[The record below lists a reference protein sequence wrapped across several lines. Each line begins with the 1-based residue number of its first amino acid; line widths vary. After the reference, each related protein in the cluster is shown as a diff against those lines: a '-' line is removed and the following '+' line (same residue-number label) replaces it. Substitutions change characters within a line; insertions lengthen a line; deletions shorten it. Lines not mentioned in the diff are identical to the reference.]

1 MRQIKFRGKRID
13 NGEWV
18 YGYLYELPL
27 ESGNVRMILTTDN
40 IHKDNSI
47 EPQYHLAFTLRKDLF
62 VVDSSTVGQFTGLY
76 DKNSKEIYEGDI
88 IGKKARSE
96 DKMILHLVFY
106 EDSEGRFKA
115 GLNGTKKRYD
125 FGCCGLEDERWMQRK
140 TIIGNIYDNPEMLKE

>member
-27 ESGNVRMILTTDN
+27 ESGNVCMILTTDN

-47 EPQYHLAFTLRKDLF
+47 EPQYHLAFTLWKDLF

-76 DKNSKEIYEGDI
+76 DKNGKEIYEGD
-88 IGKKARSE
+88 
-96 DKMILHLVFY
+96 VF
-106 EDSEGRFKA
+106 R
-115 GLNGTKKRYD
+115 RYD
-125 FGCCGLEDERWMQRK
+125 YAYRITYRNGQWIGIDEDGGWLPLLKDQESVSDYLHDEV
-140 TIIGNIYDNPEMLKE
+140 IGNICDNPELLKE